1 MRVHVVM
8 LLLLFSRRAG
18 GVCDARARR
27 DAVWSCAGVAAR
39 AEGAWPA
46 SWAYLGSCG
55 FALRDVVSDET
66 RRLRILTVNL

>member
-46 SWAYLGSCG
+46 GYALGAVG
-55 FALRDVVSDET
+55 L
-66 RRLRILTVNL
+66 L